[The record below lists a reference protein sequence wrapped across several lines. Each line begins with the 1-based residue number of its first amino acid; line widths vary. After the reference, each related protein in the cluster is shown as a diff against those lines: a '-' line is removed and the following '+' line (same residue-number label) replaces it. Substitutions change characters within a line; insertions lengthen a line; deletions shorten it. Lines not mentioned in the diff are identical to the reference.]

1 METMIGFAIGYY
13 FGTRHGREGLAQA
26 RGALEAIV
34 RSDETRQLAATAF
47 AAAQPVFK
55 QLVSSGPGAILS
67 GVIEQL
73 ARQRGVVEQLRPR
86 AA

>member
-13 FGTRHGREGLAQA
+13 FGTRHGRDGIAQA
-26 RGALEAIV
+26 RDALEAIV
-34 RSDETRQLAATAF
+34 RSDETRKLAATAF
-47 AAAQPVFK
+47 AAAQPVLK
-55 QLVSSGPGAILS
+55 QLVSGGPGAIIS
-67 GVIEQL
+67 GVIEQV